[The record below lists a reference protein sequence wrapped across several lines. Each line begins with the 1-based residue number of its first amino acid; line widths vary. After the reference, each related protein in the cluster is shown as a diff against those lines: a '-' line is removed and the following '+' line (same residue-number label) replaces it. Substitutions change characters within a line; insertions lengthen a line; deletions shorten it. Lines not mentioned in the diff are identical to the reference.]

1 MVTLERIQSGAHYPS
16 DVATG
21 AVIGLAGVLLTRRAP
36 RLILRHWL

>member
-21 AVIGLAGVLLTRRAP
+21 AVIGLTSDLLTGALRA
-36 RLILRHWL
+36 